1 MVKTTVIID
10 DDLYKK
16 LIDECVR
23 RYGSTRKLSK
33 LINEKI
39 RLAYKYEQILDN
51 EKKVKKVRL
60 RLGRDLSPEE
70 IEKLIEEGWEEFIRW
85 NV

>member
-1 MVKTTVIID
+1 MVKTTVLID

-16 LIDECVR
+16 LVDECVR

-39 RLAYKYEQILDN
+39 RLAYKYEQIADT
-51 EKKVKKVRL
+51 EKKAKNVRL

-70 IEKLIEEGWEEFIRW
+70 IERLIEEGWEEFIKW